1 MMAKHDYTVI
11 HLSTG
16 HLGGAGL
23 AARRLNSQ
31 LNAAGVDSRFY
42 ALGRSDFKPEQN
54 EFSIKRTLVNRFL
67 SAIFSFLELRLST
80 KVFFSPL
87 SVNSIPKNFES
98 GFKEKQKTILHIHNW
113 FNLLNIKEISRL
125 NKLGFPIVITLHDQR
140 TMTGGCHYA
149 LKCDGFQFN
158 CESCPLLKIGV
169 NRLPKLML
177 KRSSKFLQRMDSRF
191 ALIAPS
197 NWISMEAKKS
207 TLLKEK
213 MTIFIPNTLGVNTIQ
228 PSPDSA
234 STHSAI
240 RLGVASMDSRSYIKG
255 GDITSGLSIEFRN
268 QKLPFEITYLNDF
281 PQNAAGTSEFW
292 KSIDYLMVLSRAENS
307 PNVIHEAKQSGIPVI
322 ASKIGGITELLDED
336 FDIGIDAIDLNVNG
350 VLEILKRISAMNDPH
365 KSAEHMRTR
374 FSQYTERSIK
384 DHILLYERLTQT
396 L

>member
-1 MMAKHDYTVI
+1 MAKHDYTVI

-42 ALGRSDFKPEQN
+42 ALGRADFKPEQN

-87 SVNSIPKNFES
+87 SVNSMPKNFES

-113 FNLLNIKEISRL
+113 FNLLTIKEISRL

-149 LKCDGFQFN
+149 IECDGFQFN
-158 CESCPLLKIGV
+158 CQKCPLLGIGL
-169 NRLPKLML
+169 NRIPSLIL
-177 KRSSKFLQRMDSRF
+177 KHSSKFLQTIDSRF

-197 NWISMEAKKS
+197 NWISLEAKKS
-207 TLLKEK
+207 TLLKEET
-213 MTIFIPNTLGVNTIQ
+213 TIFIPNTLGVKTIQ
-228 PSPDSA
+228 LSPDLASA
-234 STHSAI
+234 RSAI
-240 RLGVASMDSRSYIKG
+240 RLGVASMDSRSYVKG
-255 GDITSGLSIEFRN
+255 GDITNGLSIEFRN
-268 QKLPFEITYLNDF
+268 QKLPFEITYLNNF
-281 PQNAAGTSEFW
+281 PQNATGASEFW
-292 KSIDYLMVLSRAENS
+292 ESIDYLMVLSRAENS
-307 PNVIHEAKQSGIPVI
+307 PNVIHEAKQLGIPVI

-350 VLEILKRISAMNDPH
+350 VLETLKRISAMNDPH
-365 KSAEHMRTR
+365 KSSEQMRMR

-384 DHILLYERLTQT
+384 DHILLYERLTQD

>member
-1 MMAKHDYTVI
+1 MAKDDYTVI

-31 LNAAGVDSRFY
+31 LNAIGVDSRFY
-42 ALGRSDFKPEQN
+42 ALSRSDFKPEQN
-54 EFSIKRTLVNRFL
+54 EFSIKRTLVKRIL
-67 SAIFSFLELRLST
+67 GAIFSFLELRLST

-87 SVNSIPKNFES
+87 SVSSIPKNFES

-158 CESCPLLKIGV
+158 CGSCPLLSIGV
-169 NRLPKLML
+169 NRIPGLVLN
-177 KRSSKFLQRMDSRF
+177 RSSKFFQKMDSRF

-197 NWISMEAKKS
+197 NWISIEAKKS

-213 MTIFIPNTLGVNTIQ
+213 TTIFIPNTLGVKTIQ
-228 PSPDSA
+228 LSPDLASA
-234 STHSAI
+234 HSAI
-240 RLGVASMDSRSYIKG
+240 RLGVASMDSRSYVKG
-255 GDITSGLSIEFRN
+255 GDITRGLSIEFRN
-268 QKLPFEITYLNDF
+268 QKLPFEITYLNNF
-281 PQNAAGTSEFW
+281 PQNATGTSEFW

-307 PNVIHEAKQSGIPVI
+307 PNVIHEAKQLGIPVI

-350 VLEILKRISAMNDPH
+350 VLEILKRISDMNDPH
-365 KSAEHMRTR
+365 ESSEQMRTR

-384 DHILLYERLTQT
+384 DHTLLYERLTQT